1 MKILPFIWLL
11 LLSLYISAQK
21 PADILA
27 TSTGITFTADSLSPD
42 GRKVYLG
49 RDKLLAESRNRLLYD
64 MVTAIVLDREAKSR
78 NQPPEALIKAE
89 IAKVPDPSPAAIK
102 AVFDTNQS
110 TIGGRSLNEVKGEI
124 VAYLRRE
131 PEEKALAA
139 FIDSL
144 KEKYK
149 VSYLKDVNVPGLR
162 PLESLVKID
171 TRTISVQ
178 EFEEKNRLALSE
190 VDFEIY
196 EELRDDLQSSVFSAL
211 VAAEAKAKGQDVG
224 EFIGAEITDKL
235 RAYTDEER
243 AELELEL
250 LKRLQTKY
258 NVKYLLR
265 SPTPIVQNISVDDDP
280 AVGPTAAPVTI
291 VMFTDFQCPAC
302 SRTHPMLR
310 KVIAEYGS
318 NVRLVIRDFP
328 LQQIH
333 ENAFEAARAAN
344 AANAQGKFL
353 EYIELLYKNQDD
365 LDKAHLIA
373 FAEQLGLNV
382 KQFEIDFNS
391 ERSAAEI
398 NKDIA
403 DGKGYGAGGTPTIFV
418 NGIRVYRISTQG
430 FRDAIDLAMKK

>member
-171 TRTISVQ
+171 TRT
-178 EFEEKNRLALSE
+178 
-190 VDFEIY
+190 
-196 EELRDDLQSSVFSAL
+196 
-211 VAAEAKAKGQDVG
+211 
-224 EFIGAEITDKL
+224 
-235 RAYTDEER
+235 
-243 AELELEL
+243 
-250 LKRLQTKY
+250 
-258 NVKYLLR
+258 
-265 SPTPIVQNISVDDDP
+265 
-280 AVGPTAAPVTI
+280 
-291 VMFTDFQCPAC
+291 
-302 SRTHPMLR
+302 
-310 KVIAEYGS
+310 
-318 NVRLVIRDFP
+318 
-328 LQQIH
+328 
-333 ENAFEAARAAN
+333 
-344 AANAQGKFL
+344 
-353 EYIELLYKNQDD
+353 
-365 LDKAHLIA
+365 
-373 FAEQLGLNV
+373 
-382 KQFEIDFNS
+382 
-391 ERSAAEI
+391 
-398 NKDIA
+398 
-403 DGKGYGAGGTPTIFV
+403 
-418 NGIRVYRISTQG
+418 
-430 FRDAIDLAMKK
+430 